1 MQLLTADK
9 EAFGAVHG
17 YALARLGLVG
27 KSVASGRHA
36 PGPDVRV
43 HGDDNRGML
52 AVRISSPGGSGTAT
66 LARVGDSSAFVCST
80 LDGNAFARRVLAPF
94 IRSLYPGISST
105 FLGCGE
111 IRDAVAGTGQAGI
124 DVRDAPAGRS
134 GRPADKV
141 AFRITEPAK
150 PVIDGY
156 VSRDGTM
163 GVMGAL
169 GPFEGAVLRLAD
181 LAEKKASMYA
191 GRSRQENGGNIRPL
205 AICMDGKPFKDPKQR
220 SRLVSALRSLDH
232 ASLSLYQTNPHTHA
246 FVVDFLDGSSFDIW
260 RLSDGEI
267 IVVPQIRASA
277 ASVGRI
283 IGHIMR
289 RLGEGS
295 VREYEV

>member
-1 MQLLTADK
+1 MSDLVKILARPVLFIIYHAVQHAMASVLKGRMENAGWPETARDIDSALRVDRRAAAEMQLLTADK
-9 EAFGAVHG
+9 EAFGAVHS

-163 GVMGAL
+163 RVRGAL

-181 LAEKKASMYA
+181 LAEKKGVHVRRQVSPGKRRQHPAA
-191 GRSRQENGGNIRPL
+191 GHMHGWKAVQ
-205 AICMDGKPFKDPKQR
+205 
-220 SRLVSALRSLDH
+220 
-232 ASLSLYQTNPHTHA
+232 
-246 FVVDFLDGSSFDIW
+246 GSKA
-260 RLSDGEI
+260 
-267 IVVPQIRASA
+267 VQ
-277 ASVGRI
+277 
-283 IGHIMR
+283 
-289 RLGEGS
+289 
-295 VREYEV
+295 